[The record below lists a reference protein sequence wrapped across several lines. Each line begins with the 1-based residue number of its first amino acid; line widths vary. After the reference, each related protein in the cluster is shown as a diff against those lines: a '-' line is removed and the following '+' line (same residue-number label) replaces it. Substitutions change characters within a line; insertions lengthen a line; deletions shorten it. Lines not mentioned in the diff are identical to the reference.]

1 MKSKKSTVTSSLL
14 ALSVTLSTGAKSQA
28 LDCAQALP
36 GCYCYSEKDVEV
48 LSGGL
53 LDLQKCEADI
63 LEKEK
68 LIAERLMDFK
78 GPQEGKLWW
87 NEPYVLGGSITFSFA
102 LGIVTTLFIQGKLK

>member
-1 MKSKKSTVTSSLL
+1 
-14 ALSVTLSTGAKSQA
+14 
-28 LDCAQALP
+28 LP

-48 LSGGL
+48 LSSGL

-87 NEPYVLGGSITFSFA
+87 QENYVFGGAVTISFS
-102 LGIVTTLFIQGKLK
+102 LGILTTLFIQGKLK